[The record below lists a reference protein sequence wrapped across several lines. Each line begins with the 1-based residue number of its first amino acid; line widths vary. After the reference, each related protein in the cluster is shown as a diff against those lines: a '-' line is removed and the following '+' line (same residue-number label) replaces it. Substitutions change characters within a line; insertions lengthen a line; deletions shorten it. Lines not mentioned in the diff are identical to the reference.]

1 MNDPLLGN
9 VTLASAQPTE
19 PLTLESLELLLGQF
33 KDAEV
38 RRQVEHDT
46 CVYSSFILIQ
56 KALEQG
62 IITNEEYE
70 SLSANLVASG
80 GLIASFEMLERL
92 RKVKV
97 Q

>member
-1 MNDPLLGN
+1 MNDSLFDN
-9 VTLASAQPTE
+9 VAVTSAQPTA
-19 PLTLESLELLLGQF
+19 PLTLESLELLLGRF
-33 KDAEV
+33 KDAEN

-46 CVYSSFILIQ
+46 RVYSGFILLQ

-62 IITNEEYE
+62 IVTNDEHMA
-70 SLSANLVASG
+70 LSASLFRSG
-80 GLIASFEMLERL
+80 GLIASPEILERL